1 MHGDNHL
8 DGGRDLFLSGLEWD
22 LDGFDI
28 PVTEF
33 EHHFKPAERFQI
45 NYHLALTDY
54 HLHIAILVSACD
66 HCLADLLY
74 RHSTGELLG
83 DIVMMIK
90 QVSPGPVTEASGQL
104 GGSDDICKQ
113 DGRQHPVGVTHMRF
127 ARDELLNFVE

>member
-1 MHGDNHL
+1 LHGDNHL

-83 DIVMMIK
+83 DIVMISAIMPPPPWI
-90 QVSPGPVTEASGQL
+90 
-104 GGSDDICKQ
+104 
-113 DGRQHPVGVTHMRF
+113 GRRAHHR
-127 ARDELLNFVE
+127 ARCRAGLPARQC

>member
-45 NYHLALTDY
+45 NYPPSVNGL
-54 HLHIAILVSACD
+54 SPP
-66 HCLADLLY
+66 
-74 RHSTGELLG
+74 HSH
-83 DIVMMIK
+83 
-90 QVSPGPVTEASGQL
+90 PGFRL
-104 GGSDDICKQ
+104 
-113 DGRQHPVGVTHMRF
+113 
-127 ARDELLNFVE
+127 